1 MKCINVE
8 KPNSLNWNYDT
19 VPTLTNKLT
28 ESHKISK
35 LNEDDLRARRFGSL
49 IKRKKSAT
57 IACCRACMD
66 VAKLNFYSSQQ
77 YAMHDV
83 FGFNV
88 FLRFLSLCNR
98 VYVAQVGLI
107 FCSYRRCN
115 CIVVVLSVFTTG
127 CLF

>member
-28 ESHKISK
+28 ESHKMNK

-66 VAKLNFYSSQQ
+66 VAKLNLYSSQQ
-77 YAMHDV
+77 YTIHDV

-88 FLRFLSLCNR
+88 FWRVLTLCNR
-98 VYVAQVGLI
+98 VYIAQVSLN
-107 FCSYRRCN
+107 RRCN
-115 CIVVVLSVFTTG
+115 CVVVLCVFTTTFPG
-127 CLF
+127 